1 MRSVSEHELDQWLA
15 DGKTLERDGRGP
27 KVVSLADGLFLKIFH
42 TRRHPI
48 LARLEPAALR
58 FARNTE
64 ALRQRAIAAPQ
75 VTETFW
81 LDHKAGLSGCL
92 YAPLAGESIDR
103 IFRRDPDQA
112 QRLIPDLA
120 RFIRKLHRSG
130 IYFRSLHLGNVLLLP
145 DGQFGLIDVL
155 DLKVRRAPLNRW
167 LVRRNFSHLRRYLER
182 ARFQSFPFEKL
193 EHCYWAE

>member
-1 MRSVSEHELDQWLA
+1 MRTVSEDELQQWLA
-15 DGKTLERDGRGP
+15 DGKMLERDGRGP

-42 TRRHPI
+42 TRRHPL

-58 FARNTE
+58 FTRNTE
-64 ALRQRAIAAPQ
+64 ALRERGIAAPQ

-81 LDHKAGLSGCL
+81 LDHKTGLSGCL
-92 YAPLAGESIDR
+92 YTPLAGESIDR
-103 IFRRDPDQA
+103 IFRQDAEQA

-120 RFIRKLHRSG
+120 KFIRRLHQSG

-155 DLKVRRAPLNRW
+155 DLKARRGPLNRW

-182 ARFQSFPFEKL
+182 TRFQGFPLERL
-193 EHCYWAE
+193 EHCYWTE